1 MVNNEGKYDHL
12 LTRTEEFRYKLLM
25 TNIALANEKTE
36 ENRLKRIELAIKLAK
51 VTAQERMHIETSIEE
66 DIDLTDQG

>member
-12 LTRTEEFRYKLLM
+12 LTRVEEYRYKLLM
-25 TNIALANEKTE
+25 ARIAVANELTE
-36 ENRLKRIELAIKLAK
+36 KNRLKRIQLAIQMTKL
-51 VTAQERMHIETSIEE
+51 TQQERMYVETAIEE